1 MNLKIGKRVQFT
13 SRKKAGVGKIT
24 EIADSETGQW
34 ITVVGKVTHT
44 RKTTTGDDWTVLPV
58 PWAGATVTV
67 RASQVA
73 AP

>member
-1 MNLKIGKRVQFT
+1 MKLSIGKRVQFT

-44 RKTTTGDDWTVLPV
+44 RKTTTGDDWEPAPAPV
-58 PWAGATVTV
+58 GATVTV